1 MSSSAR
7 VGWALALLTL
17 WTLGV
22 RMLGID
28 FGVPCMKEADTFIA
42 DHVRMLREGEVKF
55 DRALS
60 ACQYPSFI
68 ADITAPISHR
78 TGVPTGAEHSLRE
91 HLDSAAGPWVD
102 VRRMVA
108 ALSILIVPGTF
119 LLARRFVAPAWA
131 LFAAALVSFS
141 LLHVF
146 FAQEARAHGV
156 VIAFSVLA
164 VVCALWLRREPSWR
178 AYIASAVSAALS
190 IACLHNGLA
199 VLAPITV
206 AQLLRRDRRWW
217 DPRLLIVF
225 ALSALSFYCFYWYY
239 FDAEAREAMAGEDA
253 LKALYDNLPFDG
265 SGFAR
270 MGRTLWFYEPL
281 LLLLVAIAAAIWLAS
296 LRKSR
301 ATPATAE
308 RADLLV
314 VLAYVVP
321 YVVMVGFYNQT
332 YERFMLL
339 LLPYLATFAA
349 WGASEL
355 SSRIA
360 SVRARRACVAACVLA
375 LALPAVASTKM
386 AWLRSRP
393 STLDDTAEW
402 IRSNVADPAHEALF
416 ALPPLDFPLCRT
428 TESLRYPPGHAGL
441 FTPWAKYQIKLD
453 DAQRIAPLYR
463 LYWLSGKPEF
473 PQLDSAERVEAYLR
487 SHGPGVFICSTID
500 ENQSVGRR
508 RIVDGLRHIG
518 KLVTR
523 ISPDSNPQLTDHQL
537 WDQDVEAAGW
547 PNVTWRVLRARAVG
561 PVIEIYRIE

>member
-1 MSSSAR
+1 

-28 FGVPCMKEADTFIA
+28 FGVPCMKEADTFIV

-60 ACQYPSFI
+60 ACQYPSFL
-68 ADITAPISHR
+68 ADITAPLSAR
-78 TGVPTGAEHSLRE
+78 TGLPTDAEHTLRE
-91 HLDSAAGPWVD
+91 HLDAAARPWVD

-108 ALSILIVPGTF
+108 WLSILIVPGTF
-119 LLARRFVAPAWA
+119 LLARRFVSAAWA

-164 VVCALWLRREPSWR
+164 VVCALWLRREPGWR
-178 AYIASAVSAALS
+178 AYIATAITAALS

-199 VLAPITV
+199 VLAPIAV

-217 DPRLLIVF
+217 DPRLLLVF
-225 ALSALSFYCFYWYY
+225 ALGAAAFRVFYWYY
-239 FDAEAREAMAGEDA
+239 FDSDAKQAMAGEDA
-253 LKALYDNLPFDG
+253 LTGLYDNLPFDG

-281 LLLLVAIAAAIWLAS
+281 LLVLVALAAACWSTNWRRA
-296 LRKSR
+296 R
-301 ATPATAE
+301 ATEAIAE
-308 RADLLV
+308 RGDLLV

-349 WGASEL
+349 WGASAL
-355 SSRIA
+355 SRRFTTA
-360 SVRARRACVAACVLA
+360 NARRAFVATCIAA
-375 LALPAVASTKM
+375 LALPAFASTKM

-393 STLDDTAEW
+393 STVDETGAW
-402 IRSNVADPAHEALF
+402 IGEHVKDPEHESLLV
-416 ALPPLDFPLCRT
+416 LPPLDFPVFRT
-428 TESLRYPPGHAGL
+428 VESLRYPPGKGGM
-441 FTPWAKYQIKLD
+441 FTPWSKYQNKLD
-453 DAQRIAPLYR
+453 DARRVAPLYR
-463 LYWLSGKPEF
+463 MYWLAGKPEF
-473 PQLDSAERVEAYLR
+473 PQLDSAERVDAYLR
-487 SHGPGVFICSTID
+487 SYGPGLFICYPID
-500 ENQSVGRR
+500 DNQSLERR
-508 RIVDGLRHIG
+508 MIVDGLRRNG
-518 KLVTR
+518 KLLAR
-523 ISPDSNPQLTDHQL
+523 ISPDANPRLTDRQL

-547 PNVTWRVLRARAVG
+547 PHVTWRVLRARAVG
-561 PVIEIYRIE
+561 PIIEIYRLD